1 MQKTIYVYCSHIDEF
16 GGVST
21 FLYNWCLQLRNYYD
35 ITILYG
41 YSNENQLKR
50 LSKLVKVEKW
60 FKDKTYTC
68 DIVLRNSVWGEVP
81 YNLISKDNRYLEM
94 RHANYKYLADKN
106 KLHIQYHKWD
116 KVNEIIGC
124 GEFVS
129 KMSHEVLGDNPTT
142 IINILAPKVKTKKII
157 HLISCTRLDQEKGW
171 GRMLQLMEML
181 KKADI
186 KFRWDI
192 FTPDKRNCDYEEVYF
207 HKPRYDIWNYLANA
221 DYTVLLSDSEGLSYT
236 VQESLQYQ
244 VPVIC
249 TDVGGNRDLIKDG
262 INGYLVPLDMNFD
275 IKKILNIP
283 KLEEYNNHALE
294 KWLDYLG
301 NSKYEEKEII
311 EMNTHKVIALKEF
324 TYNEYDLVEFI
335 EKKVV
340 RKPYIFKGD
349 IFKCSKEQYEYLS
362 GNNSAN
368 AVVVEL
374 ISIDEPKEVKKVT
387 TKKTTKKK
395 K

>member
-1 MQKTIYVYCSHIDEF
+1 MQKTIYIYSSHIDEF

-35 ITILYG
+35 ITLLYG
-41 YSNENQLKR
+41 RANENQLKR

-60 FKDKTYTC
+60 DKHKQYTS
-68 DIVLRNSVWGEVP
+68 DIVLRNSVWGDVP
-81 YNLISKDNRYLEM
+81 YNLTSKDNRYLEM
-94 RHANYKYLADKN
+94 RHANYKYLKEQG
-106 KLHIQYHKWD
+106 KLDIQYHKWD
-116 KVNEIIGC
+116 KTNEVIGC
-124 GEFVS
+124 GEYVS
-129 KMSHEVLGDNPTT
+129 KMSNEVLHDNPTT
-142 IINILAPKVKTKKII
+142 IINILAPKIKTKKTL
-157 HLISCTRLDQEKGW
+157 HFISCTRLDQSKGW
-171 GRMLQLMEML
+171 GRMQQLMEML

-186 KFRWDI
+186 KFKWDI
-192 FTPDKRNCDYEEVYF
+192 FTPDKIKCDYEEVHIY
-207 HKPRYDIWNYLANA
+207 KPRYDIWDYLVDA

-275 IKKILNIP
+275 VKKILNIP

-301 NSKYEEKEII
+301 NSKYIEKEII
-311 EMNTHKVIALKEF
+311 DMNTHKVIALKEF
-324 TYNEYDLVEFI
+324 TYNDYDLVEFV

-340 RKPYIFKGD
+340 RKPHIFKGD
-349 IFKCSKEQYEYLS
+349 IFKCSKKQYEYLS
-362 GNNSAN
+362 GNNDN
-368 AVVVEL
+368 KVVVVEL
-374 ISIDEPKEVKKVT
+374 ISVDEPKKLE
-387 TKKTTKKK
+387 TKKTAKKK

>member
-1 MQKTIYVYCSHIDEF
+1 MQKTIYVYQSHIDEF

-41 YSNENQLKR
+41 YANKNQLRR
-50 LSKLVKVEKW
+50 LSKLVKTEKW
-60 FKDKTYTC
+60 DKEKEYIC

-81 YNLISKDNRYLEM
+81 NNIISRDNRYLEM
-94 RHANYKYLADKN
+94 RHANYKYLLDNN
-106 KLHIQYHKWD
+106 KLNIQYHKWD
-116 KVNEIIGC
+116 KTNEVIGC
-124 GEFVS
+124 GEYVS

-142 IINILAPKVKTKKII
+142 IINILAPKVKTNKIL
-157 HLISCTRLDQEKGW
+157 HLISCTRLDPAKGW
-171 GRMLQLMEML
+171 NRMLKLMEML
-181 KKADI
+181 KNANI

-192 FTPDKRNCDYEEVYF
+192 FTTDIKTCEFEDVYF
-207 HKPRYDIWNYLANA
+207 HKARYDIWDYLADA

-249 TDVGGNRDLIKDG
+249 TDVGGNRDLIEDG

-275 IKKILNIP
+275 VNKLLKIP
-283 KLEEYNNHALE
+283 KCKEYDNNALE

-311 EMNTHKVIALKEF
+311 DMKNIKVEAIINFTDIEENTHRTKGEQFLCTRERLEELLGDNPKKIVCVKVIEETTQKVKE
-324 TYNEYDLVEFI
+324 E
-335 EKKVV
+335 
-340 RKPYIFKGD
+340 
-349 IFKCSKEQYEYLS
+349 
-362 GNNSAN
+362 
-368 AVVVEL
+368 
-374 ISIDEPKEVKKVT
+374 
-387 TKKTTKKK
+387 KKK
-395 K
+395 KENY